1 VESEQEA
8 MSKDQMIYLPPDT
21 PQGLVAE
28 FYREKRGS
36 VPSLEEA
43 ADYLEE
49 EYWEVDKELFKWEGD
64 INVSRQWVPRL
75 VEEVDRAH
83 LAKELA
89 DVLFTA
95 YGVAIAAGIDLDK
108 AFELVCI
115 SNMTKERTP
124 EGKVQKGEAYQ
135 EPDMSEALL

>member
-1 VESEQEA
+1 MESEQEVNE
-8 MSKDQMIYLPPDT
+8 QMIYLPPDT
-21 PQGLVAE
+21 PQGLVAQ

-36 VPSLEEA
+36 VPSVEEA
-43 ADYLEE
+43 TDYFFEE
-49 EYWEVDKELFKWEGD
+49 VTEVDNCLFGNEYSWQPSYIEFED
-64 INVSRQWVPRL
+64 L
-75 VEEVDRAH
+75 DRGH

-108 AFELVCI
+108 AFELVAE

-124 EGKVQKGEAYQ
+124 EGKVRKGESYRD
-135 EPDMSEALL
+135 PDMREALIDA